1 MNDDFRNRAF
11 LPVVIPLGILAVV
24 AAGVGLY
31 WWLLSYNTRE
41 GAAALAI
48 VAAAG
53 ILVAITLATSQDS
66 LSRAKQAGVVLAA
79 LGPVVVG
86 AAIAGGALGI
96 DPSVLNINAQPEAP
110 SLLLP
115 DVPEDAPL
123 LAAVDLNSFCLPSG
137 GGCEPTKEWT
147 IESTDEMAELLTYAF
162 DNQNAGVEHNL
173 VLYNLPDEGAFGSA
187 IDSLG
192 TEPLS
197 PSIPET
203 FPGIET
209 RAYEFEWL
217 PAEEGGEPQPVPEFY
232 FVCTVHPSTM
242 WGTGTIDGLE
252 G

>member
-1 MNDDFRNRAF
+1 MNDDFRTRAF
-11 LPVVIPLGILAVV
+11 LPVAIPLGILVV
-24 AAGVGLY
+24 VGLGIGLY

-53 ILVAITLATSQDS
+53 ILVSISLATSQDT

-86 AAIAGGALGI
+86 AVIAGGALGI
-96 DPSVLNINAQPEAP
+96 DSTALNINAAPEEP

-137 GGCEPTKEWT
+137 GGCEPTQEWI
-147 IESTDEMAELLTYAF
+147 IESTDEMEEVFTYAF
-162 DNQNAGVEHNL
+162 DNRHAGVAHNL
-173 VLYNLPDEGAFGSA
+173 ELFGLPDEGVFGSA
-187 IDSLG
+187 IQQLG
-192 TEPLS
+192 TEPLT
-197 PSIPET
+197 PVEPEV

-209 RAYEFEWL
+209 RAYEFEWP
-217 PAEEGGEPQPVPEFY
+217 PAQEGGDPEPVKEFY

-242 WGTGTIDGLE
+242 WGVATIQG
-252 G
+252 